1 MYLNWIPQK
10 HHIHATD
17 KLAHFSW
24 LDWLALAATRFAPG
38 HFKFQAKEERGNLA
52 PNWDWTADEDYFLT
66 MYVGEG
72 GDYNY
77 WDGGRLLLCVALYV
91 Y

>member
-1 MYLNWIPQK
+1 M
-10 HHIHATD
+10 
-17 KLAHFSW
+17 
-24 LDWLALAATRFAPG
+24 AATRFAPG

-72 GDYNY
+72 AIITIEMEGACAVCCVVCVLATSQ
-77 WDGGRLLLCVALYV
+77 LLPFIIAHRRTKE
-91 Y
+91 